1 VVALIAATMPSMNRI
16 PALWAAAYGSHTPR
30 LRRFLARRM
39 VHLAAFIR
47 ALALTDHRPFTSL

>member
-1 VVALIAATMPSMNRI
+1 MRRDHALMNRI

-30 LRRFLARRM
+30 LRRFLARRA

-47 ALALTDHRPFTSL
+47 TLALTDHRPFTSL